1 MSGQPHAR
9 RCESKEKPIWSFSGF
24 NSKPERR
31 STSGGNR
38 KKNMSLAPKMLCGY
52 RVLDITQ
59 FVAGPT
65 CTRLLAEAGADV
77 IKIELAP
84 TGDRSRFQGLKPRS
98 PEYKN
103 TSQSTYYFQQNH
115 SKRSLALDFKHPK
128 GRELLRKLVAKCDVV
143 VENFTPGV
151 MSRAGLGYEDLRKI
165 NPKIIMCS
173 ISFAGQSGPLSDKPG
188 YDYIAQALAGITG
201 VIGEPDGKPA
211 QVPIAIGDASTG
223 VAAAMAVG
231 FALLH
236 RERTGEGQFI
246 EATLVDTYFH
256 MHEANV
262 PKVAIRG
269 NSFIPKREG
278 SLHPNG
284 GPVGV
289 FDCGRDEYLVICALA
304 HQWPQM
310 IKALGM
316 PELEKDPRF
325 ASARARSDNNRLIA
339 DIIEKWLKSFPS
351 RDAAIAALEKERI
364 PCAPVLTLN
373 DAMAQPH
380 LMERGTVRQVRDPQ
394 IGPFAIPGSP
404 VRFSAWSDD
413 SELRADL
420 LGEHNEKILGDVG
433 LTNEDIA
440 QLYSENVIVRD
451 ALLNIPAEQLHSKAS

>member
-1 MSGQPHAR
+1 MTLP
-9 RCESKEKPIWSFSGF
+9 
-24 NSKPERR
+24 
-31 STSGGNR
+31 
-38 KKNMSLAPKMLCGY
+38 PKMLTGY

-84 TGDRSRFQGLKPRS
+84 FGDRSRFQGLKPRD
-98 PEYKN
+98 PAYKN
-103 TSQSTYYFQQNH
+103 TSQSTYFFQQNH
-115 SKRSLALDFKHPK
+115 SKRSLALDFKHEK
-128 GRELLRKLVAKCDVV
+128 SREILTRLAAETDVL

-151 MSRAGLGYEDLRKI
+151 MERAGLGYETLKKI
-165 NPKIIMCS
+165 NPKLIMCS
-173 ISFAGQSGPLSDKPG
+173 ISFAGQTGPLSDKPG
-188 YDYIAQALAGITG
+188 FDYIAQAFAGITG
-201 VIGEPDGKPA
+201 VIGDPDGKPA

-246 EATLVDTYFH
+246 EATLLDTYFH

-262 PKVAIRG
+262 PKVSLRG
-269 NSFIPKREG
+269 DTFVPQREG

-289 FDCGRDEYLVICALA
+289 FNCGRGEFLVICALA

-310 IKALGM
+310 VRALGR

-325 ASARARSDNNRLIA
+325 ESARARADNRVMVGEIVEA
-339 DIIEKWLKSFPS
+339 WLKTFPS
-351 RDAAIAALEKERI
+351 RDAAVAALEQERI

-373 DAMAQPH
+373 DAMAEPH
-380 LMERGTVRQVRDPQ
+380 LVERGTVRYVDDPQ
-394 IGPFAIPGSP
+394 IGRFAIPGAP
-404 VRFSAWSDD
+404 TRFSEWQPRSN
-413 SELRADL
+413 LKADL
-420 LGEHNEKILGDVG
+420 LGEHNEEILGALG
-433 LTNEDIA
+433 LSQQEID
-440 QLYSENVIVRD
+440 QLYSEKVLVQDRELR
-451 ALLNIPAEQLHSKAS
+451 AGGQQRRTA

>member
-1 MSGQPHAR
+1 MG
-9 RCESKEKPIWSFSGF
+9 
-24 NSKPERR
+24 
-31 STSGGNR
+31 
-38 KKNMSLAPKMLCGY
+38 LAPRMLTGY

-103 TSQSTYYFQQNH
+103 TSQSTYFFQQNH

-128 GRELLRKLVAKCDVV
+128 SRELLRKLAAKCDVL

-151 MSRAGLGYEDLRKI
+151 MNRAGLGYEDLRKI
-165 NPKIIMCS
+165 NPKLIMCS

-201 VIGEPDGKPA
+201 VIGEPDGRLA
-211 QVPIAIGDASTG
+211 QVPVAIGDASTG
-223 VAAAMAVG
+223 VAAAMAIG

-269 NSFIPKREG
+269 DTFVPKREG

-289 FDCGRDEYLVICALA
+289 FDCGRGEFIVICALA

-310 IKALGM
+310 VKALGM
-316 PELEKDPRF
+316 PELENDPRF
-325 ASARARSDNNRLIA
+325 ASARARSDNNRLVA
-339 DIIEKWLKSFPS
+339 DILERWLKTFPS

-373 DAMAQPH
+373 EAMAQPH
-380 LMERGTVRQVRDPQ
+380 LVERGTVRRVSDPQ
-394 IGPFAIPGSP
+394 IGSFAIPGNP
-404 VRFSAWSDD
+404 VRFSAWSDH
-413 SELRADL
+413 SELKAAL
-420 LGEHNEKILGDVG
+420 LGEHNEQILHELG
-433 LTNEDIA
+433 LSDDDIA
-440 QLYSENVIVRD
+440 ELYSEKAIVQD
-451 ALLNIPAEQLHSKAS
+451 PALRL

>member
-1 MSGQPHAR
+1 
-9 RCESKEKPIWSFSGF
+9 
-24 NSKPERR
+24 
-31 STSGGNR
+31 
-38 KKNMSLAPKMLCGY
+38 MSLAPNMLTGY

-84 TGDRSRFQGLKPRS
+84 TGDRSRFQGLKPRA
-98 PEYKN
+98 PEHKN
-103 TSQSTYYFQQNH
+103 TSQSTYFFQQNH
-115 SKRSLALDFKHPK
+115 SKKSLALDFKHPK
-128 GRELLRKLVAKCDVV
+128 SRELLRKLAAKCDVL

-151 MSRAGLGYEDLRKI
+151 MARAGLGYEDLRKI

-173 ISFAGQSGPLSDKPG
+173 ISFAGQTGPLSDKPG

-201 VIGEPDGKPA
+201 VIGEPGRSPV

-269 NSFIPKREG
+269 DSFVPAREG

-284 GPVGV
+284 GPVGI
-289 FDCGRDEYLVICALA
+289 FDCGRDEFIVVCALA

-310 IKALGM
+310 VKAIGM

-325 ASARARSDNNRLIA
+325 ATARARSDNNRLVA
-339 DIIEKWLKSFPS
+339 DIMEKWLKTFPS
-351 RDAAIAALEKERI
+351 RDAAMSALEKERI

-373 DAMAQPH
+373 EAMAQSH
-380 LMERGTVRQVRDPQ
+380 LVERGTVRQVRDAQ
-394 IGPFAIPGSP
+394 IGPFAIPGNP
-404 VRFSAWSDD
+404 VRFSAWTKQP
-413 SELRADL
+413 ELKADL
-420 LGEHNEKILGDVG
+420 LGEHNEEILRDLG
-433 LTNEDIA
+433 LSDDDIA
-440 QLYSENVIVRD
+440 GLYDDKVIVQD
-451 ALLNIPAEQLHSKAS
+451 AQLKAGEKQPRSQAS